1 MQGSQTLTFVQDALG
16 RLTSQTGPLGT
27 IGYTYDA
34 AGRRLTMS
42 YPGSVLT
49 VNYDY
54 DVTGNVTKIRE
65 NGATSGVGVLATYAY
80 DDLGQATSVTFGNGS
95 VQSFAYNTGSQLTTL
110 TNDLGGSATTHDLT
124 QTFSYN
130 PAGQIGSVTRSNDAY
145 AWQAHYNVDR
155 NYVADGLNRIMSAG
169 GVGFTYDARG
179 NLTSDGTNSYTYTAE
194 NLLKTGPSS
203 ATLAYDPLGRLYET
217 VGGGVTT
224 RFQYDGSDLI
234 AEHNGSNAVQRR
246 YVHGPGVDD
255 PIVWYEGSA
264 ISNTTRRFLMADE
277 RGSVV
282 SVTDSAGAT
291 IAINAYDEYGI
302 PAPGNVGRFGYTGQ
316 TWLPEVKMWYDKARI
331 YAPTLGRFLQTD
343 PIGYADGMNW
353 YAYVGAD
360 PVNRTDPMGLDAIAP
375 PRPCLPDEICV
386 NGRRLPDPD
395 PDPPPLPVWFDWSK
409 VQAPSYS
416 LSQLGNDPN
425 EIMTAEPNLLNDKAC
440 DIINRKARKARNE
453 LPGRL
458 TVTSAWNSIGWL
470 EAYRDS
476 YQTNADQWRAV
487 SGAPAKLLGLAIS
500 FVPAVRVIRAGQGL
514 IATGGLGLTG
524 IGLSEYIQ
532 GQLEWNENNIRN
544 INARIDQLES
554 GC

>member
-1 MQGSQTLTFVQDALG
+1 M
-16 RLTSQTGPLGT
+16 
-27 IGYTYDA
+27 
-34 AGRRLTMS
+34 
-42 YPGSVLT
+42 
-49 VNYDY
+49 
-54 DVTGNVTKIRE
+54 
-65 NGATSGVGVLATYAY
+65 
-80 DDLGQATSVTFGNGS
+80 
-95 VQSFAYNTGSQLTTL
+95 TTL
-110 TNDLGGSATTHDLT
+110 TNDLGGAATTHDLT

-155 NYVADGLNRIMSAG
+155 NYVADGLNRIASAG

-264 ISNTTRRFLMADE
+264 INNTTRRFLMADE

-282 SVTDSAGAT
+282 SITDSAGAT

-302 PAPGNVGRFGYTGQ
+302 PAPGNIGRFGYTGQ
-316 TWLPEVKMWYDKARI
+316 TWLSEVKMWYYKARI

-343 PIGYADGMNW
+343 PIGYEDGMNW

-360 PVNRTDPMGLDAIAP
+360 PVNLSDPSGTKVKVLCTGSLIPRDSCGDIPFLYSSGMWVCIGCGEYAVESQDEKGTLYTVTAHKYVFVSGRELRWYMAGLGTPSFGWEGSLLLRRDDEEDTPLSGGQNCSTSGGNIGSTIVDRVGDAHGSIFAAGASSAARVGNESGARTI
-375 PRPCLPDEICV
+375 
-386 NGRRLPDPD
+386 GR
-395 PDPPPLPVWFDWSK
+395 
-409 VQAPSYS
+409 A
-416 LSQLGNDPN
+416 
-425 EIMTAEPNLLNDKAC
+425 A
-440 DIINRKARKARNE
+440 
-453 LPGRL
+453 LPGAVVL
-458 TVTSAWNSIGWL
+458 GGVSQGVAAANDYADGMSAGRSAAIHGTGF
-470 EAYRDS
+470 A
-476 YQTNADQWRAV
+476 
-487 SGAPAKLLGLAIS
+487 GGLLGGFLLGEIVEPLGGGIVAVIAAGIAGSYGGSKAGEAIGAAGAT
-500 FVPAVRVIRAGQGL
+500 AVGL
-514 IATGGLGLTG
+514 C
-524 IGLSEYIQ
+524 
-532 GQLEWNENNIRN
+532 R
-544 INARIDQLES
+544 
-554 GC
+554 